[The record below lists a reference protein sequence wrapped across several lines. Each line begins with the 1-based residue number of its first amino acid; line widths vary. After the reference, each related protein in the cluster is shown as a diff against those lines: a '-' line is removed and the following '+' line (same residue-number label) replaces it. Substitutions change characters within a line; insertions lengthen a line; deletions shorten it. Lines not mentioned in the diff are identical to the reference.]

1 MFSHGDIHPNP
12 GPSSSSFFNF
22 AHWNLNSLAAHDFAR
37 IPILETFAI
46 QENLNLLAIT
56 ESALKKDVPNNKID
70 IDGFSHIRND
80 LPPNDRCGGVV
91 LYYKNDLPVK
101 NRPELCIPNCIVA
114 EISVARKKIFFL
126 VSYRKPSQT
135 SSDFDQ
141 YINNLNEVLDKISN
155 ENPHCIIMTGD
166 FNAKNSEW
174 YSKDKTDKF
183 SETMHELFANH
194 GLVQT
199 VKEPTNITS
208 RTKHCIDL
216 VATNQPNLIL
226 RNVIAPS
233 LHTTCSHQINL
244 VKLNLKCP
252 PPPPYTRIV
261 YHYARANTENFKN
274 SLTQFDWTNQLSLLK
289 DDPFQQVD
297 LFNQTL
303 LNVANNFIPNNE
315 KVFIPRDPP
324 WFSKSC
330 RTLYRKY
337 HRKFSRYANRGFKIE
352 ERAGNDT
359 LLDECTDLV
368 SKEKL
373 LKKK

>member
-1 MFSHGDIHPNP
+1 MVISAQLHRQRIGLFNTNSTKISSNNSNVENNSSCKKLSKNLTIFLLNILSLDVDIFLQFSILFGVLSNQSDPLLASIIGIFSTIFCINVLQFSIVLTYSLLIWTTQLFYSAVHILHYFDFLDIFLFSYYYKMIIMFSHGDIHPNP

-46 QENLNLLAIT
+46 QENQNLLAIT

-174 YSKDKTDKF
+174 CSEDKTDKF
-183 SETMHELFANH
+183 GESMHELFANH

-216 VATNQPNLIL
+216 VATNQ
-226 RNVIAPS
+226 A
-233 LHTTCSHQINL
+233 
-244 VKLNLKCP
+244 
-252 PPPPYTRIV
+252 
-261 YHYARANTENFKN
+261 
-274 SLTQFDWTNQLSLLK
+274 
-289 DDPFQQVD
+289 
-297 LFNQTL
+297 
-303 LNVANNFIPNNE
+303 
-315 KVFIPRDPP
+315 
-324 WFSKSC
+324 
-330 RTLYRKY
+330 
-337 HRKFSRYANRGFKIE
+337 
-352 ERAGNDT
+352 
-359 LLDECTDLV
+359 
-368 SKEKL
+368 
-373 LKKK
+373 